1 MDKTIFGEILDIET
15 NFQQI
20 QNHLTILKDA
30 VENNDE
36 TLYLLDYVQFINEQ
50 MDKYFEQ
57 LDEHNRK
64 IGQIIIHSLEQQEI

>member
-1 MDKTIFGEILDIET
+1 MDKTIFRDIFDIEV

-20 QNHLTILKDA
+20 QNHLKILKDA
-30 VENNDE
+30 VENNDN

-57 LDEHNRK
+57 LDEYNQK
-64 IGQIIIHSLEQQEI
+64 ISQIIIHFQEQQEI